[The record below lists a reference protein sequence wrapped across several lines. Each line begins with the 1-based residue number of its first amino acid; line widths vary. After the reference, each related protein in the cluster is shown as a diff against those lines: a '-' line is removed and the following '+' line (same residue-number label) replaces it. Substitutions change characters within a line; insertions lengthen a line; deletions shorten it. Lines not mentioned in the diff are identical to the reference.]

1 MKIIR
6 TAIISV
12 IMICTLVCCTLI
24 SLGANSDYLNEGK
37 WERAAEVKTVT
48 LNKKSINN
56 RLGGY
61 ASYIC
66 DNDIL
71 AMYNRFSFSESS
83 MQYDGS
89 DDVRV
94 QYEVTAKEGIYTFA
108 VTKDGI
114 DDEFGESQNV
124 FDVGYNFYCEGKTG
138 KALTY
143 FQYNGDSTS
152 INIRVYLFAN
162 NCRYLVLNS
171 VKMKI
176 PEKTTVKKTTTKK
189 AKKKKKKSSKKS
201 KSNSRAKSSYNSAE
215 SAGTTKFDMQFDDEN
230 NTKKAK
236 TTKAKTTVNTDEN
249 TPVLSRSVMSN
260 SSLILLICGIIL
272 IVVGALIIIYSVGY
286 SKAKKQFKTVLPPTT
301 ENDENQE

>member
-1 MKIIR
+1 MKILR

-12 IMICTLVCCTLI
+12 ILICSIVCCTLI
-24 SLGANSDYLNEGK
+24 SYGANSDYLNEGK

-56 RLGGY
+56 HLGGY

-83 MQYDGS
+83 MHYDSS

-108 VTKDGI
+108 VNKDGI

-152 INIRVYLFAN
+152 INIRVYLFTN

-171 VKMKI
+171 VAMKI

-189 AKKKKKKSSKKS
+189 ATTKKKKSSKKS
-201 KSNSRAKSSYNSAE
+201 KSNSRGKSSANAAE

-230 NTKKAK
+230 AAKNAK
-236 TTKAKTTVNTDEN
+236 TTKAKTTVKTDEN
-249 TPVLSRSVMSN
+249 APVLSRSAMSN
-260 SSLILLICGIIL
+260 SSLILLICGVIL

-286 SKAKKQFKTVLPPTT
+286 SKAKKQFKTDLPPAT